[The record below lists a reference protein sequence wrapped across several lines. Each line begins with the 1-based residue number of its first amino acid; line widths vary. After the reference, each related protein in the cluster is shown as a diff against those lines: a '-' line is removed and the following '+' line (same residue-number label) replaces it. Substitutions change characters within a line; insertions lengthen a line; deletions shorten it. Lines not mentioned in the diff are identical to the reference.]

1 VWFNWQLVGTY
12 TSYKAAEAKI
22 SELLALAPVK
32 LDDLM
37 HYLIL
42 RG

>member
-1 VWFNWQLVGTY
+1 VWFNWELVSTY

-22 SELLALAPVK
+22 AELLALAPVK

-37 HYLIL
+37 HYLVL
-42 RG
+42 RR